1 VNPPEDKTPD
11 FEELAG
17 DAGQSEQK
25 QPEEATAPESEPS
38 EGAGPDLDFAMAD
51 TPSAPLEPLA
61 GLGEPAETPEQ
72 AAAEPADS
80 GQSALG
86 EPAADLAQPSE
97 EAFGEPAEQ
106 AAEEAAEQ
114 VGAEAAGAAAEAGEE
129 LPDFMKTA
137 AEGEEKQ
144 EEEQE
149 PEEEESK
156 EGLLAKL
163 AQANPYTVLL
173 GIALAALTLGV
184 ICLLLEL
191 KAYNFDWKAEGARS
205 QLPAPVRYETP
216 SMTTAA
222 AWPDCVQFT
231 ETA

>member
-1 VNPPEDKTPD
+1 
-11 FEELAG
+11 
-17 DAGQSEQK
+17 
-25 QPEEATAPESEPS
+25 
-38 EGAGPDLDFAMAD
+38 
-51 TPSAPLEPLA
+51 
-61 GLGEPAETPEQ
+61 
-72 AAAEPADS
+72 
-80 GQSALG
+80 
-86 EPAADLAQPSE
+86 
-97 EAFGEPAEQ
+97 
-106 AAEEAAEQ
+106 
-114 VGAEAAGAAAEAGEE
+114 
-129 LPDFMKTA
+129 MKTA

-222 AWPDCVQFT
+222 ASAGRRVAAGLAPRAPDRRDR
-231 ETA
+231 AAGS